1 MYPLKQKSKSR
12 SSSRSKSSSM
22 RKRVSFDETPV
33 EISREPSGSKL
44 NQNGLVP
51 NGIHL
56 NHHTMGQK
64 YKNVFST
71 ILKIWYKIITKK
83 KLFQKFQIWIH
94 FYFENRKLRLT
105 STEFLNYLLLKS
117 VPIVCKSGNLHLNE
131 SLCLK
136 CFQFRFLIIQTFRQI
151 LLMLKTY

>member
-1 MYPLKQKSKSR
+1 
-12 SSSRSKSSSM
+12 M

-71 ILKIWYKIITKK
+71 ILKIWYVYIKKNCFKSFKFEFISISKI
-83 KLFQKFQIWIH
+83 
-94 FYFENRKLRLT
+94 
-105 STEFLNYLLLKS
+105 
-117 VPIVCKSGNLHLNE
+117 E
-131 SLCLK
+131 SWGWPRRN
-136 CFQFRFLIIQTFRQI
+136 F
-151 LLMLKTY
+151 

>member
-1 MYPLKQKSKSR
+1 MKNHYYNSTESQKPQLSQSQSLHQIKQKSKSR

-64 YKNVFST
+64 YKKMS
-71 ILKIWYKIITKK
+71 
-83 KLFQKFQIWIH
+83 
-94 FYFENRKLRLT
+94 
-105 STEFLNYLLLKS
+105 S
-117 VPIVCKSGNLHLNE
+117 
-131 SLCLK
+131 
-136 CFQFRFLIIQTFRQI
+136 
-151 LLMLKTY
+151 